1 VENEIKVCKRC
12 ICDETIP
19 KISFDSEGVC
29 NYCRLH
35 DEMERKYPI
44 SDEIVDNILREIKGN
59 SSKKYDCVIG
69 ISGGC
74 DSSYLLWKLCE
85 FGIRPLAV
93 HWDNHWN
100 SDIAERNM
108 HRMVTELEV
117 DFIRVEANKKE
128 YDDICRAFLFA
139 STPDADI
146 ANDIALTTVL
156 YDVADSFGIKYIING
171 HSFRTEGTSPLG
183 WTYMDGKY
191 IESVHEKFGT
201 VPLKTFPN
209 LTMERWLKWLEAGI
223 KRVRLLYH
231 MNYIKSEAKKELHK
245 NFGWEWYGSHHAE
258 NRYTK
263 FVGKY
268 LWVKKFGI
276 DYRKIE
282 YSALVRSGQ
291 MDRDDALEK
300 IKNPIEIES
309 DIIDEVKR
317 RLHLTDEQFNEIL
330 KMPIKTYSDY
340 ETYHDYF
347 RRNKDMFKKLLDD
360 GMIPETFYK
369 KYVEGV

>member
-1 VENEIKVCKRC
+1 MNDEIKVCKRC

-19 KISFDSEGVC
+19 KISFDSKGIC

-35 DEMERKYPI
+35 DEMEKKYQI
-44 SDEIVDNILREIKGN
+44 SDKIVNNIIREIKVN

-100 SDIAERNM
+100 TDIAERNM
-108 HRMVTELEV
+108 HRMLTELEV
-117 DFIRVEANKKE
+117 DFMRIEANRRE

-156 YDVADSFGIKYIING
+156 YDVADSFGIKYIIDG
-171 HSFRTEGTSPLG
+171 HSFRTEGTAPLG

-191 IESVHEKFGT
+191 IESVHKKFGT
-201 VPLKTFPN
+201 VPLNTFPN
-209 LTMERWLKWLEAGI
+209 LTMERWLKWLRAGI

-231 MNYIKSEAKKELHK
+231 MRYIKSEAIKELQK

-263 FVGKY
+263 FVSKY

-282 YSALVRSGQ
+282 YSALIRSGQ
-291 MDRDDALEK
+291 MDRDTALEK
-300 IKNPIEIES
+300 ISHPPKIES
-309 DIIDEVKR
+309 YIIDEVKK
-317 RLHLTDEQFNEIL
+317 RLNLTDEQFNEIL
-330 KMPIKTYSDY
+330 KMPIKTYRDY

-347 RRNKDMFKKLLDD
+347 RKNKEMFKKFLDD
-360 GMIPETFYK
+360 GLIPETFYK